1 MVVYDCLTDE
11 DFLQK
16 SEHGIGKKAI
26 YYFYG
31 ERCPS
36 CESIKPLFDD
46 LCKKYEKT
54 ALVYTYPCYNDD
66 QCRHP

>member
-31 ERCPS
+31 ER
-36 CESIKPLFDD
+36 
-46 LCKKYEKT
+46 
-54 ALVYTYPCYNDD
+54 
-66 QCRHP
+66 